1 MMKTVLC
8 KYTLFAKVMT
18 RLSQDPLASSISG
31 TRRSIDTALEEIMAE
46 FSMVFQLELHRQ
58 ILQKKNLILVQMMII
73 SLLLFLKQK
82 IIRITY

>member
-58 ILQKKNLILVQMMII
+58 ILQKKKFDISTNDDNFAFNIFEPKNL
-73 SLLLFLKQK
+73 
-82 IIRITY
+82 TY